1 MDVKA
6 EQYERQVLRI
16 EKERDALEKKLEV
29 CGVFHI
35 ACLRTAL
42 PIALVLAGADRKV

>member
-29 CGVFHI
+29 CGVFHT

-42 PIALVLAGADRKV
+42 FIDLDFAGVDRKV